1 MRLKEEEYIVNQ
13 ANQLIGQLRIPPG
26 IVSGQLRVAEFS
38 SVLWKHN
45 IAVRLRA
52 SINKMNPETLGRIV
66 SGAISERDYGSDFRR
81 ALFQD
86 VFPDKM
92 VFFKKTDTGFN
103 SLQDI
108 AFGVVVAAIYDI
120 LMTEWW
126 IGNVEE
132 GSVKTEDIPYKPRP
146 AMRIFV
152 RSVRLHDL
160 LQ

>member
-13 ANQLIGQLRIPPG
+13 ANQLIGQLRISPG
-26 IVSGQLRVAEFS
+26 IVSGQLRVSEFS

-45 IAVRLRA
+45 IAVRLRT

-66 SGAISERDYGSDFRR
+66 SGAISEHDYSSDFRR

-86 VFPDKM
+86 VFPDKI

-132 GSVKTEDIPYKPRP
+132 GSVKAEDIPYKPRP

-152 RSVRLHDL
+152 RSVRLHD
-160 LQ
+160 